1 MRSTRAADS
10 TEQGMTGNLRR
21 HVNTKLVKASS
32 YSAQLVELLQDDE
45 SKATEQDVVEAKAH
59 KASMRG
65 AANFERHDWEGC
77 LQAYCLSYTVYTAL
91 VNAQRLARIE
101 MINELL
107 SGTIEPN
114 IRYAA
119 HQLKISRTTSLDTI
133 VKRFAKTQND
143 PGIQSFVETIAPTK
157 KDAESLSDV
166 PTLDI
171 PKDIQWRG
179 RTVPIEDASIAHAI
193 ATTNAAATKLS
204 RFLSKRGFKREKQ
217 ASAYDEVLIAAQDS
231 VDATKTAIDELAAEG
246 VPQHDRRM
254 QALQVTRTAVNYEL
268 VGWRVGRN
276 RVLCGPD
283 DGASLEPTDSL
294 RSPNKSK
301 KRDRGEEK
309 RADGISQASTAKK
322 ETVPRSLRRLR
333 ERAVLYDGILQSF
346 ESIKELP
353 GVAADSEFV
362 SELEAKRAYFA
373 SLRCQA
379 IAHGHELLG
388 QRKNAL
394 ALFSKAKEL
403 AAIPASH
410 KAIRDPRQSPEKH
423 RAPTFDITSSQASKL
438 LSLLQS
444 LTLRHRALVE
454 LDNIN
459 DIDTSKPGNPQ
470 RPLIERLN
478 EWPKSGKVDLGNLIK
493 YPPEIECV
501 PVKPIYLDLAW
512 NYVQYTGEKRKMPD
526 SLASTVPAK
535 EEKKARGWF
544 GFGR

>member
-1 MRSTRAADS
+1 
-10 TEQGMTGNLRR
+10 MTGSLRR

-32 YSAQLVELLQDDE
+32 YSAQLVELLRDEE
-45 SKATEQDVVEAKAH
+45 SKATEQDVIEAKAH
-59 KASMRG
+59 NASMRG
-65 AANFERHDWEGC
+65 AVNFERHDWEAC
-77 LQAYCLSYTVYTAL
+77 LQAYCLSYTVYTSL
-91 VNAQRLARIE
+91 VNAQRLTRIE

-119 HQLKISRTTSLDTI
+119 HQLKISRTKSIDTI
-133 VKRFAKTQND
+133 VKRYAKPQND
-143 PGIQSFVETIAPTK
+143 PGIQSFIEAIAPTK
-157 KDAESLSDV
+157 KDTGSLSDV
-166 PTLDI
+166 PTLDV
-171 PKDIQWRG
+171 PRDIQWRG

-204 RFLSKRGFKREKQ
+204 RFLSKRGLKREKQ

-254 QALQVTRTAVNYEL
+254 QALQITRTAVNYEL

-283 DGASLEPTDSL
+283 DGASLEPADSHRTL
-294 RSPNKSK
+294 SKPK
-301 KRDRGEEK
+301 KRDRREEGK
-309 RADGISQASTAKK
+309 PDGTSQASTAK
-322 ETVPRSLRRLR
+322 ETIPRSMRRLR

-373 SLRCQA
+373 SLRCLA
-379 IAHGHELLG
+379 VARGHELVG
-388 QRKNAL
+388 QSKNAL
-394 ALFSKAKEL
+394 ALLSKAKEL

-410 KAIRDPRQSPEKH
+410 QSIREPRESSEKH
-423 RAPTFDITSSQASKL
+423 RAPTLDITSSQASSS

-459 DIDTSKPGNPQ
+459 DIDSSKSGNSQ

-512 NYVQYTGEKRKMPD
+512 NYVQYTGEKRKMPE
-526 SLASTVPAK
+526 SLADTVSSK